1 MLVLPVTRFVLLFSL
16 WHTPIYFFSF
26 VWLSQNAL
34 NLNGPAKKQFFC
46 AVCCLK
52 MCWLCS
58 FLEKRMTNSGG
69 KTNTSSHLAR
79 SWTAWEGIRVKQVQG
94 VNKEILFPVSKF
106 GKQSHFTK
114 ENNVKRA
121 LSEMVEFWYFFQLWK
136 VCVRAHA
143 GLTVCVHRTRRRS
156 ESCPLR
162 SGTTPP
168 VSSHR
173 SWHRSGRGEKQQ
185 KVTKAS
191 ADLTRKQELWGT
203 RVIFLLPALPLG
215 LCCPKHWAA
224 WDGDDMS
231 VEDWRAVPCP
241 SPPVPPANPVSR
253 PTVHPSSSALP
264 FQASN
269 LCHFHFLC
277 HLHSVHVLY
286 C

>member
-1 MLVLPVTRFVLLFSL
+1 
-16 WHTPIYFFSF
+16 
-26 VWLSQNAL
+26 
-34 NLNGPAKKQFFC
+34 
-46 AVCCLK
+46 
-52 MCWLCS
+52 
-58 FLEKRMTNSGG
+58 
-69 KTNTSSHLAR
+69 
-79 SWTAWEGIRVKQVQG
+79 
-94 VNKEILFPVSKF
+94 
-106 GKQSHFTK
+106 
-114 ENNVKRA
+114 
-121 LSEMVEFWYFFQLWK
+121 MVEFWYFFQLWK

-241 SPPVPPANPVSR
+241 SPPCPPQTLCPAPLSIRAAVPSPFKPQTCVIFTSSVIFILFTYFIAKPNSISSHASPLGLSHLFLMPFGEHFCPRYFLILYLDQCHSPPGLPAS
-253 PTVHPSSSALP
+253 T
-264 FQASN
+264 
-269 LCHFHFLC
+269 C
-277 HLHSVHVLY
+277 
-286 C
+286 